1 MRTLTVKKGGG
12 TNYTTGWHTLTISN
26 AKYGD
31 YNGAKFLDVWFE
43 VYPENFTMRVYEK
56 IGKDGE
62 EFAIG
67 QVFRFTNAGIT
78 DGLDG
83 PDGNVVVKIDD
94 DTGHLKGKQVNVYFH
109 KDGDYTRALKQCAP
123 VTFKNIIEEFTEA
136 DVEYWKGRAEK
147 FYTDYVKNSS
157 NGTTNAFAETS
168 DTTTQNSNAEMPF

>member
-12 TNYTTGWHTLTISN
+12 GSNYTTGWDTLNITN

-31 YNGAKFLDVWFE
+31 YNGAKFLDVWFDG
-43 VYPENFTMRVYEK
+43 YPENFTMRVYEK
-56 IGKDGE
+56 KGPDGE

-67 QVFRFTNAGIT
+67 QVFRFANAGIT

-94 DTGHLKGKQVNVYFH
+94 DANHLRGKEINVFFH
-109 KDGDYTRALKQCAP
+109 KDGEYTRALKQCAP
-123 VTFKNIIEEFTEA
+123 TPFKNIIEEFTDS

-147 FYTDYVKNSS
+147 YYQDYVMKDHDN
-157 NGTTNAFAETS
+157 
-168 DTTTQNSNAEMPF
+168 TTTTSPPKNLDAVPF

>member
-1 MRTLTVKKGGG
+1 MRTLTVRKGSG

-31 YNGAKFLDVWFE
+31 YNGSKFLDIWFDT
-43 VYPENFTMRVYEK
+43 YPENFTMRVYEK
-56 IGKDGE
+56 MGKDGE

-67 QVFRFTNAGIT
+67 QVFRFANAGIT

-94 DTGHLKGKQVNVYFH
+94 DTSHLKGKHINVYFH
-109 KDGDYTRALKQCAP
+109 KDGEYTRALRQCAP
-123 VTFKNIIEEFTEA
+123 TEFKNIIEEFTES
-136 DVEYWKGRAEK
+136 DVEYWKSRAEK

-157 NGTTNAFAETS
+157 NGTTSTFSETN
-168 DTTTQNSNAEMPF
+168 DTQPQTADIPF

>member
-1 MRTLTVKKGGG
+1 MRTLTVRKGSG
-12 TNYTTGWHTLTISN
+12 TNYITGWHTLTVSN

-31 YNGAKFLDVWFE
+31 FNGTKFLDVWFE
-43 VYPENFTMRVYEK
+43 GYPENFTMRVYEAK
-56 IGKDGE
+56 SPDGE

-67 QVFRFTNAGIT
+67 QIFRFANAGIT

-94 DTGHLKGKQVNVYFH
+94 DTGHLTGKELNVYFH

-123 VTFKNIIEEFTEA
+123 VCFKNIIEEFNEH

-147 FYTDYVKNSS
+147 YYTDYVLNKT
-157 NGTTNAFAETS
+157 NGATPVATTERETA
-168 DTTTQNSNAEMPF
+168 DIPF